1 MFFIIVTRREDLLT
15 ILWFSQYV
23 KLLSIDKI
31 FKMGLKFENYDN
43 LPALFCLSS
52 ILLIERWLGTGRDV
66 RKKLLKMKIQNH
78 KMLTSCPGSQGDI
91 TRPVQLYRLENCK
104 IPSWK
109 KKRPE
114 SYLVWKC
121 ILAPPW
127 QPTRIAE
134 QQSPPTWTDLVFCPR
149 DKAGFVLII
158 RKMSVISEYFN
169 RSKTWEIWRIIT

>member
-1 MFFIIVTRREDLLT
+1 MFFIIVTRREYLLT

-109 KKRPE
+109 KKTSWILSGVEVHPGSSLTTNQDCRGAEPTNMNRPRILPAGQGRIRLNYSE
-114 SYLVWKC
+114 NVGYLW
-121 ILAPPW
+121 I
-127 QPTRIAE
+127 
-134 QQSPPTWTDLVFCPR
+134 F
-149 DKAGFVLII
+149 
-158 RKMSVISEYFN
+158 
-169 RSKTWEIWRIIT
+169 